1 MKRAKEIVIKGLQ
14 SYLIYIFIFA
24 IVLFAIQK
32 PIEKEY
38 VETTS
43 KNYIDLESRKKDRVA
58 LIESAEDALLVR
70 LNIIENAQETLDI
83 SYYTLIEGK
92 STQVLFGSVLDAAD
106 RGVEV
111 RILLDG
117 IFHNLKGKLKDTIYG
132 FELHPDINLKLYE
145 SFNLLSPWTW
155 NNRLHDKLI
164 IADKNLALIGGR
176 NIGDKYFLQEIM
188 QEQFVKDRDVVIFK
202 EESAG
207 DAPSVIMDM
216 KNYYDSLWNYKH
228 SKRPIKKITSKQK
241 RKGDIFNENLRATY
255 GEFKEAYLKDGNEID
270 WHKNTVETDSIKLVY
285 NPIGRFNQDPW
296 CLRELLNL
304 GSQAEESIFIQ
315 SPYIIPSRN
324 MKSKFNDYDID
335 LEKVSMLTNSL
346 SSSPNPFAISGYSNN
361 RKEMVDK
368 VGQIY
373 EFQGPESIH
382 SKTYIFDDT
391 ISVIGSFNFD
401 ARSSYIN
408 SESMVVIS
416 SQEFTEQ
423 LKENVQVDLNKS
435 LIIDKDYSYI
445 YNDKVQEG
453 EVSGYKKI
461 IIGFLSKITLFL
473 EYLL

>member
-1 MKRAKEIVIKGLQ
+1 MGRVKIIFMKGLIF
-14 SYLIYIFIFA
+14 YLIYIFLFA

-38 VETTS
+38 AGTAS
-43 KNYIDLESRKKDRVA
+43 KNYTDLESREKDRVA
-58 LIESAEDALLVR
+58 LVESAEDALLVR
-70 LNIIENAQETLDI
+70 LNLIENAQETLDI
-83 SYYTLIEGK
+83 SCYTLIEGK
-92 STQVLFGSVLDAAD
+92 SSQVLIGSVLDAAD

-111 RILLDG
+111 KIILDG
-117 IFHNLKGKLKDTIYG
+117 IFHNLKGKFKDAIYG
-132 FELHPDINLKLYE
+132 FELHPNISLKLYE
-145 SFNLLSPWTW
+145 PFDPLFPWTW
-155 NNRLHDKLI
+155 NSRLHDKLI
-164 IADKNLALIGGR
+164 IADNNLALIGGR
-176 NIGDKYFLQEIM
+176 NIGDRYFLQEMM

-207 DAPSVIMDM
+207 DSPSVIMDM
-216 KNYYDSLWNYKH
+216 KDYYDSLWNYKH
-228 SKRPIKKITSKQK
+228 SKDSIKKLTSKQK
-241 RKGDIFNENLRATY
+241 KKGNIFNENMKVAY
-255 GEFKEAYLKDGNEID
+255 GEFKETYLKDGNEID
-270 WHKNTVETDSIKLVY
+270 WHKNTVETDRIKLVH

-296 CLRELLNL
+296 CLKELLNL
-304 GSQAEESIFIQ
+304 GAQAEESIFIQ

-324 MKSKFNDYDID
+324 MESELNDYDID

-346 SSSPNPFAISGYSNN
+346 SSSPNYIAVSGYSNN
-361 RKEMVDK
+361 RKELVDK
-368 VGQIY
+368 IGQIY

-416 SQEFTEQ
+416 SPEFTEQ

-435 LIIDKDYSYI
+435 LIIDEDYSYI
-445 YNDKVQEG
+445 YNEEVPEG
-453 EVSGYKKI
+453 EVPVDKKI
-461 IIGFLSKITLFL
+461 IIKLLSKITLFL